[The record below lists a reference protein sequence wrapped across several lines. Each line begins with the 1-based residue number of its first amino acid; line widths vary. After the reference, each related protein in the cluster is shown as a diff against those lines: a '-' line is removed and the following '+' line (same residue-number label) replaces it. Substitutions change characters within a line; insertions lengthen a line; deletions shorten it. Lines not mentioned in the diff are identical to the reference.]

1 MEKIAIYGFIVLIAI
16 IGVESFAFLSTY
28 SSLNALQTQ
37 YNTLSTEHAELTSEY
52 NTLTGEYND
61 LQTEHSQLQT
71 TYSNLQSSYNSL
83 HTSYNSLQTRYTNLD
98 NDYNDLEDEYYSYVS
113 GYEDLVSQVNVH
125 SFHPSYAEQDLIDS
139 ADPDVADKV
148 WDITGGWSDT
158 LDRDEYWADVKAMY
172 DWVVANIAY
181 RADGYYPILPDDP
194 RNDLTLWDDMW
205 QTPAQT
211 LELGKGDCED
221 MSILLVSMI
230 RCYNDDQY
238 YTEVIVITGHAAVYL
253 PFEDNQI
260 CILDPAGH
268 YYTNTGY
275 PNYHIYD
282 DTATEVNSWLN
293 QWNIWAPED
302 APHEINWI
310 FSSYIW
316 EDFTSNH
323 EFINWLNGRE

>member
-1 MEKIAIYGFIVLIAI
+1 
-16 IGVESFAFLSTY
+16 
-28 SSLNALQTQ
+28 
-37 YNTLSTEHAELTSEY
+37 
-52 NTLTGEYND
+52 
-61 LQTEHSQLQT
+61 
-71 TYSNLQSSYNSL
+71 
-83 HTSYNSLQTRYTNLD
+83 
-98 NDYNDLEDEYYSYVS
+98 
-113 GYEDLVSQVNVH
+113 
-125 SFHPSYAEQDLIDS
+125 
-139 ADPDVADKV
+139 
-148 WDITGGWSDT
+148 
-158 LDRDEYWADVKAMY
+158 MY